1 MAKHELHNGDPDV
14 DRPLDTRV
22 DVGAD
27 DDSGSEGLRVRT
39 LIFLQG
45 QFRGAPNDPVVHR
58 TEATTADESGL
69 LETTTIRLKA
79 ASGCGHILH
88 VGQEMGLQCTSCIR
102 LHRPEPS
109 ILCTECANDDRNTC
123 SVCNCVVCHECRQQ
137 RWMDGELRNVCRA
150 CLRTRVRWQ
159 FITVVAR
166 YVAVAAGVFYLLFG

>member
-1 MAKHELHNGDPDV
+1 MAKHELHNGDADL
-14 DRPLDTRV
+14 DRALDTRV

-27 DDSGSEGLRVRT
+27 DDSGSEGLCVRT

-45 QFRGAPNDPVVHR
+45 RFGGAPDDPVVNR
-58 TEATTADESGL
+58 TEATTADENGL
-69 LETTTIRLKA
+69 VETTTFQMKTA
-79 ASGCGHILH
+79 TGCGHVLH
-88 VGQEMGLQCTSCIR
+88 NAQEMGLQCTSCIR
-102 LHRPEPS
+102 LRRPES
-109 ILCTECANDDRNTC
+109 NILCTECANDDRNTC

-159 FITVVAR
+159 FITAVAR

>member
-1 MAKHELHNGDPDV
+1 MAKHELHNGDADL
-14 DRPLDTRV
+14 DRALDTRV

-27 DDSGSEGLRVRT
+27 DDSGSEGLR
-39 LIFLQG
+39 
-45 QFRGAPNDPVVHR
+45 
-58 TEATTADESGL
+58 ESGL

-102 LHRPEPS
+102 LHRPEPN
-109 ILCTECANDDRNTC
+109 ILCTECANDDRNAC
-123 SVCNCVVCHECRQQ
+123 SVCNCVVCHKCRQQ
-137 RWMDGELRNVCRA
+137 RWMDGELKNVCRA

-159 FITVVAR
+159 FIAAVAR